1 TAAGMRKSVKKL
13 DKTLA
18 NLEQITDKINTG
30 QGTIGH
36 LVNDDKLGKNLDKA
50 SGALN
55 DLFGAVQQLKVE
67 LGERSE
73 FLIGRPSPSRNGA
86 TTLANY
92 SYNPWT
98 KSYFSIRII
107 PKPDKWYGFEI
118 VDDPRGLTKTVQ
130 VQNRFPDPNTVNQF
144 FPAN

>member
-1 TAAGMRKSVKKL
+1 AQQGPGVPNTQPPPPGPAPGAPPPPGQAELNRSAASIRTSVEKL

-36 LVNDDKLGKNLDKA
+36 LVNDDKLGMKLDKA

-67 LGERSE
+67 LSERSE
-73 FLIGRPSPSRNGA
+73 FLIGRPRPAQSGGS
-86 TTLANY
+86 TLANY

-98 KSYFSIRII
+98 KNYFSVR
-107 PKPDKWYGFEI
+107 
-118 VDDPRGLTKTVQ
+118 T
-130 VQNRFPDPNTVNQF
+130 
-144 FPAN
+144 